1 MPVQKQ
7 LDPAVKHHCGEPDGV
22 SGHVPSHAGAL
33 AAVSQSGRTAP
44 AGAEASMADAST
56 TTSRSR
62 RSRSIDVNVIMA
74 NPSSRCHRTRR

>member
-7 LDPAVKHHCGEPDGV
+7 LEPTVKQNCGEPDGL
-22 SGHVPSHAGAL
+22 SGHAPSHAGAL

-44 AGAEASMADAST
+44 AGADASIADPST
-56 TTSRSR
+56 TASRTR

-74 NPSSRCHRTRR
+74 ESSS